1 MRIKEFSIRKYGP
14 LTDSGVLRLT
24 DFNLFWGE
32 NEDGKTLTLEALIR
46 LLLGKGQK
54 LFSGIE
60 RVNEKPDG
68 YVLLETDRG
77 EEHKLPEGGQ
87 ITELLAL
94 SAEEY
99 RNLFVIRNSDLSIA
113 RENEFYGDVTER
125 LMGLRSNQIQ
135 KIKNQLRILGNLTE
149 GMDTVN
155 TRQSQ
160 HLKSRVLLAEG
171 LLKEAGE
178 FLQAA
183 RSQGYGVL
191 EEQML
196 SRQNRFRELEGEIR
210 DLEKARLQEKF
221 QVGQRHLDGILAA
234 LEKLDSLKA
243 FTDEEFA
250 EWQQLEAFI
259 EDREFERE
267 QVQQQL
273 QLQDAERKEEARRLE
288 DYKSQLQISEK
299 RKTGIDEL
307 LKPLF
312 RRRSEINELFAR
324 RNAGRN
330 FWRAGLLIFLL
341 ISLSFLLGL
350 SRFPRVYMLLSAIAA
365 GTITF
370 GLAVFY
376 YFRFIKLSGELKQLE
391 QNLLNRAADLGVPG
405 SDISQIQEQI
415 QRFEENLQRQQ
426 QRVAASEGRLAFLEN
441 SCKAMREERLGQ
453 IDHRVKEARQGIR
466 VVQARHNLE
475 SLEIYR
481 EKVWQRREQEQKIK
495 ESMAT
500 LKSLFGMKGEAVA
513 EWIQHWQAEIQDLKE
528 YQAVAPNLQF
538 NEKTLEK
545 KKAEQQQIKE
555 EVERMQRQTREVRER
570 LADFERR
577 AREATLPGE
586 DEMLPCRT
594 LPDLE
599 RLMEDLQQF
608 LNEVGARQRT
618 ARAAVEIFEEVE
630 REERQKVSVLFGE
643 KSNVSRMF
651 KEITEGLYPAV
662 SYESHAAGIR
672 IKRRDGKVLPAAW
685 LSSGA
690 YDQLYFV
697 VRLAL
702 AEKLLRNEKGF
713 FILDDPFLKSDRQR
727 LKRQLEVLLEF
738 ARRGWQIIYFSAK
751 EEVQTVLQKYI
762 DMNQVNV
769 QTVPAVDFKTR

>member
-60 RVNEKPDG
+60 RVNEKPEG

-135 KIKNQLRILGNLTE
+135 KIKNQLRLLGNLTE

-183 RSQGYGVL
+183 RSQGYGAL

-350 SRFPRVYMLLSAIAA
+350 SRSPRVYILVSAIAA

-370 GLAVFY
+370 ILAIFY

-405 SDISQIQEQI
+405 GDISQIQEQI

-453 IDHRVKEARQGIR
+453 IDHRVKEARQGVR

-528 YQAVAPNLQF
+528 YQAVAPGLQF

-599 RLMEDLQQF
+599 RLMDDLQQF
-608 LNEVGARQRT
+608 LGEVGARQRT

-662 SYESHAAGIR
+662 SYESHTAGIR

-762 DMNQVNV
+762 DLNQVNV
-769 QTVPAVDFKTR
+769 QTVPAVDFKAR

>member
-14 LTDSGVLRLT
+14 LTDSGVIRLT

-60 RVNEKPDG
+60 RVNEKPEG

-77 EEHKLPEGGQ
+77 EEHKLPEAGQ

-125 LMGLRSNQIQ
+125 LIGLRSNQILR
-135 KIKNQLRILGNLTE
+135 IKNQLRILGNLTE

-171 LLKEAGE
+171 LQKEAGE
-178 FLQAA
+178 FLQTA
-183 RSQGYGVL
+183 RSQGYDVL

-210 DLEKARLQEKF
+210 ELEKTRLQEKY
-221 QVGQRHLDGILAA
+221 QSGKRHLDAILAA
-234 LEKLDSLKA
+234 LEKLDTLKA

-250 EWQQLEAFI
+250 EWQQLETFI

-267 QVQQQL
+267 QVLQQL

-288 DYKSQLQISEK
+288 DYKSQLQISLK
-299 RKTGIDEL
+299 RKTGVDEL

-330 FWRAGLLIFLL
+330 FWRAGLLISLL
-341 ISLSFLLGL
+341 ISLLLLLGL
-350 SRFPRVYMLLSAIAA
+350 SQSPRVSILASAILS

-376 YFRFIKLSGELKQLE
+376 YFRFIQLGGELKQLE

-405 SDISQIQEQI
+405 SDIAQIQEQI

-441 SCKAMREERLGQ
+441 SCKSLREERLVE
-453 IDHRVKEARQGIR
+453 IDNRAKEARQNIR

-475 SLEIYR
+475 SIEIYR

-500 LKSLFGMKGEAVA
+500 LKSLFGIKGEAVE

-528 YQAVAPNLQF
+528 YQAVTPDLQF

-545 KKAEQQQIKE
+545 KKLEQQQIKE
-555 EVERMQRQTREVRER
+555 EIEKMQRQTREVRER
-570 LADFERR
+570 LVDFERR

-599 RLMEDLQQF
+599 RLMDELQHF
-608 LNEVGARQRT
+608 LGEVGARQRT
-618 ARAAVEIFEEVE
+618 ARTAVEIFEEVE

-672 IKRRDGKVLPAAW
+672 IKRRDGRVLPAAW

-697 VRLAL
+697 IRLAL

-727 LKRQLEVLLEF
+727 LKRQLEALLEF

-751 EEVQTVLQKYI
+751 EEVQTALQKYI

-769 QTVPAVDFKTR
+769 QTVPAVDFKAR

>member
-14 LTDSGVLRLT
+14 LSDSGVIRLT

-60 RVNEKPDG
+60 RVNEKPEG
-68 YVLLETDRG
+68 YVILETDRG
-77 EEHKLPEGGQ
+77 GEHKLPEAGQ

-113 RENEFYGDVTER
+113 RENEFYGDVSER

-135 KIKNQLRILGNLTE
+135 KIKNQLRVLGNLTE

-160 HLKSRVLLAEG
+160 HLKSRVLLAQG

-183 RSQGYGVL
+183 HSQGYGVL

-196 SRQNRFRELEGEIR
+196 SRQNRFRELEAEIR
-210 DLEKARLQEKF
+210 DLEKTRLREKF
-221 QVGQRHLDGILAA
+221 QNGQRHLEAILAA
-234 LEKLDSLKA
+234 LKKLDTLKA

-267 QVQQQL
+267 QLLQQL
-273 QLQDAERKEEARRLE
+273 QLQEAERKEEARHLE
-288 DYKSQLQISEK
+288 DYKSQWQISEK

-312 RRRSEINELFAR
+312 RRRSEINELLAR
-324 RNAGRN
+324 RKVGRN
-330 FWRAGLLIFLL
+330 FWRAGLFIFLL
-341 ISLSFLLGL
+341 LSLSLLLGL
-350 SRFPRVYMLLSAIAA
+350 SQFPQLSMLISAIAA

-370 GLAVFY
+370 ALAVLY

-405 SDISQIQEQI
+405 SDIPQIQEQI

-441 SCKAMREERLGQ
+441 SCKALREERLTQ
-453 IDHRVKEARQGIR
+453 IEHRAKEARQKLR
-466 VVQARHNLE
+466 LMQARHNLE

-500 LKSLFGMKGEAVA
+500 LKSLFGIKGEAVE
-513 EWIQHWQAEIQDLKE
+513 EWIQHWQAEIQELKE
-528 YQAVAPNLQF
+528 YQAAPALQF

-555 EVERMQRQTREVRER
+555 EIEKMQRQMREVRER

-586 DEMLPCRT
+586 DEMLPCRS
-594 LPDLE
+594 LPDLQ
-599 RLMEDLQQF
+599 RLAEDLQQF
-608 LNEVGARQRT
+608 LGEVAARQHT
-618 ARAAVEIFEEVE
+618 ARIAIEIFEEIE
-630 REERQKVSVLFGE
+630 QEERQKVSVLFGE
-643 KSNVSRMF
+643 KSTISRMF
-651 KEITEGLYPAV
+651 KEITEGLYSTV

-672 IKRRDGKVLPAAW
+672 IKRRDGRVLPAAW

-697 VRLAL
+697 IRLAL

-727 LKRQLEVLLEF
+727 LRRQLEVLLEF

-751 EEVQTVLQKYI
+751 EEVQTALQKYI

-769 QTVPAVDFKTR
+769 QTVPTVDFKAR